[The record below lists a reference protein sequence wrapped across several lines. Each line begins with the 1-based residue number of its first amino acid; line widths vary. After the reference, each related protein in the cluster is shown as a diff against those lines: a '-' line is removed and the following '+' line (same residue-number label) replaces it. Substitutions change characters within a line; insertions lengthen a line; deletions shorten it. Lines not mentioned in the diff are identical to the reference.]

1 MSESDLFTDYRMKVV
16 SFGLFASWSALAVHT
31 IMSVRRSDITETSVL
46 YPLVAMVAALVLLT
60 LVPWR
65 RALTDPLGDSFILL
79 WCVGAIL
86 SVLVVGDTGTNEVI
100 AIAFLGTAV
109 FASAALVKVLI
120 QTLVA
125 SAAVLGYLS
134 ALIRTDEALGA
145 AAAALRMSA
154 FVMTTLLV
162 LIVTRAVRRQM
173 TAADDALTELGD
185 RERQLAH
192 REHELERL
200 YDISRTI
207 GYGSNLSEVLPELV
221 GRVVAAVG
229 AKTGIV
235 LLYRPQD
242 ELLEVISPIWVND
255 QPVRVEE
262 YTIELAT
269 TGIAQ
274 RVFTSAAP
282 AIADVDEGTEVDQFL
297 VELDAS
303 HVAAVPLQIE
313 SRAIGVLIAADKA
326 AGQFS
331 GADLAVLESLAGPS
345 SLVLNQ
351 MARYEQARETGEKM
365 AELARLKTEF
375 VSVVSHELRTPLTS
389 IIGSL
394 KTLQRPELSP
404 QDPNASELLTTAERQ
419 AQRLR
424 SLIEDLLVVSR
435 LDNQALPVRP
445 ELLTVEDFLAEV
457 VGGIP
462 GARPLVSVDV
472 SDEAEKL
479 WVDPDHLGRITRNL
493 IENALK
499 YAPGSRV
506 DLVARRRGTEVW
518 LSVVDHGPGIPYELH
533 EHIFD
538 RFTQVERHETQG
550 FGGTGLG
557 LSIVRGLTEAM
568 GGRVWFEPTEAGGAT
583 FTVAMPGKAGTRSSR
598 TGS

>member
-1 MSESDLFTDYRMKVV
+1 MGESHLFMDYRMKVI
-16 SFGLFASWSALAVHT
+16 SFGLIASWLALAIHA

-46 YPLVAMVAALVLLT
+46 YPLIAIAAALVILT
-60 LVPWR
+60 MVPWR
-65 RALTDPLGDSFILL
+65 SALADPLGDSFVLL

-86 SVLVVGDTGTNEVI
+86 AVLVVGGSGTNEAI
-100 AIAFLGTAV
+100 AVAFLGIAV
-109 FASAALVKVLI
+109 FASAALVKPLI

-125 SAAVLGYLS
+125 TA
-134 ALIRTDEALGA
+134 ALIGYIAALVRIEVTLGA
-145 AAAALRMSA
+145 FDAALRVSA
-154 FVMTTLLV
+154 FVVTALLV
-162 LIVTRAVRRQM
+162 VIVTRAVRRQM
-173 TAADDALTELGD
+173 TAADDALIELGN
-185 RERQLAH
+185 REQQLAH

-255 QPVRVEE
+255 HAVPVED
-262 YTIELAT
+262 YTIALAT

-274 RVFTSAAP
+274 RAFTSGAP
-282 AIADVDEGTEVDQFL
+282 AIADVDEGTEVDTFL
-297 VELDAS
+297 IELDAS

-326 AGQFS
+326 VGEFNA
-331 GADLAVLESLAGPS
+331 ADLAVLESLAGPS

-351 MARYEQARETGEKM
+351 MARYEEARETGEKM
-365 AELARLKTEF
+365 AELAQLKTDF

-404 QDPNASELLTTAERQ
+404 EDSNAIELLTTAERQ

-424 SLIEDLLVVSR
+424 SLIEDLLVMSR

-445 ELLTVEDFLAEV
+445 EVLTVEDFLAEV
-457 VGGIP
+457 VRGIP
-462 GARPLVSVDV
+462 GATPLVSIDV

-506 DLVARRRGTEVW
+506 QLMARRRGTEIW
-518 LSVVDHGPGIPYELH
+518 LSIVDHGPGIPYELH

-538 RFTQVERHETQG
+538 RFTQVDHHETRG

-557 LSIVRGLTEAM
+557 LSIVRGLTEGM
-568 GGRVWFEPTEAGGAT
+568 GGRVWFEPTEGGGAT
-583 FTVAMPGKAGTRSSR
+583 FTVAMPARAGTRRSR
-598 TGS
+598 GEH

>member
-1 MSESDLFTDYRMKVV
+1 MGESHLFTEYRMKVI
-16 SFGLFASWSALAVHT
+16 SFGLIVSWLTLTVHV
-31 IMSVRRSDITETSVL
+31 IMSVRRSDITDSPVL
-46 YPLVAMVAALVLLT
+46 YPLIAMVAALVVLT
-60 LVPWR
+60 AVPWR
-65 RALTDPLGDSFILL
+65 RALDDALGDSFLLL

-86 SVLVVGDTGTNEVI
+86 AVLVGAGSGTNEAI
-100 AIAFLGTAV
+100 AVAFLGIAV
-109 FASAALVKVLI
+109 FASAALVKPLI

-125 SAAVLGYLS
+125 TAALTGYV
-134 ALIRTDEALGA
+134 AVLIRTDETLETLDV
-145 AAAALRMSA
+145 ALRVSA
-154 FVMTTLLV
+154 FVVAALLV
-162 LIVTRAVRRQM
+162 LIVTRAVRGQM
-173 TAADDALTELGD
+173 TAAGDALVELAN

-207 GYGSNLSEVLPELV
+207 GDGSNLSEVLPELV

-235 LLYRPQD
+235 LLYRPRD

-255 QPVRVEE
+255 HAVHVDD
-262 YTIELAT
+262 YTIALAT
-269 TGIAQ
+269 TGVAQ
-274 RVFTSAAP
+274 RVFTSGAP
-282 AIADVDEGTEVDQFL
+282 AIADVDEATEVDNL
-297 VELDAS
+297 LIELDAS

-326 AGQFS
+326 VGDFS
-331 GADLAVLESLAGPS
+331 DADLAVLESLAGPS

-351 MARYEQARETGEKM
+351 MARYEEARETGEKM
-365 AELARLKTEF
+365 AELAQLKTDF

-404 QDPNASELLTTAERQ
+404 QDPNAIELLTTAERQ

-445 ELLTVEDFLAEV
+445 EVLMVEDFLTEV
-457 VGGIP
+457 VRGIP
-462 GARPLVSVDV
+462 GARPLVSIDVD
-472 SDEAEKL
+472 DAAAKL
-479 WVDPDHLGRITRNL
+479 WVDPNHLGRITRNL

-499 YAPGSRV
+499 YAPGSSV

-518 LSVVDHGPGIPYELH
+518 LSIVDHGPGIPYELH

-538 RFTQVERHETQG
+538 RFTQVDRSETRG

-557 LSIVRGLTEAM
+557 LSIVRGLTEGM
-568 GGRVWFEPTEAGGAT
+568 GGRVWFEPTAAGGAT
-583 FTVAMPGKAGTRSSR
+583 FTVAMPARAGTRGSR
-598 TGS
+598 AEH